1 MNNVDDEKVG
11 FVKNINNFISSINNK
26 YIKIASKNNF
36 PKVLNNKY
44 SLAIFLFVVVI
55 IFILLS
61 QGSTLNADIP
71 TYTIKKDVFL
81 LSILESGEIKAKN
94 SISITAPRV
103 RSSLKIVELVPEG
116 NYVKPGEIVA
126 RFDPT
131 EALSRLRDAEAQ
143 VEIKRSNKDKLLAN
157 HQSQMAQMKSD
168 LKSAE
173 LSFELSK
180 LNMEQMKFEA
190 EAKRRESELQ
200 HKKNELTFEKS
211 KQSLESTIII
221 QRSEMENMNVE
232 IRQEMID
239 LEKAQRDLDALTL
252 TSTEEGLVV
261 YGINWSNQGQKF
273 QIGDQ
278 PWSGQVIVSLPDL
291 SIMQSHTF
299 VNEVDVS
306 KVKVGQKVKVKLD
319 AFQDSI
325 FTGKVVNVARLG
337 KNKDNQST
345 IKVFDV
351 FVEIEGVSEILKP
364 GMTTSNNIII
374 EEIKDKIFIPHE
386 ALFEREGEFFVYK
399 KDGSSFDEEIVTTGI
414 KSDDFVI
421 IETGLDDGDVVS
433 LRDPNKEILDNQT
446 TGGNTVQMPE
456 NGN

>member
-1 MNNVDDEKVG
+1 MNNADDAKGG
-11 FVKNINNFISSINNK
+11 FVKNTNNFITSINDK
-26 YIKIASKNNF
+26 YLKIASKNNF
-36 PKVLNNKY
+36 PKLLNKKY
-44 SLAIFLFVVVI
+44 SLPVVLILVII
-55 IFILLS
+55 IFILFS
-61 QGSTLNADIP
+61 QGSSLNADIP

-103 RSSLKIVELVPEG
+103 RGSLKIVELVPEG

-131 EALSRLRDAEAQ
+131 EALSKLRDAEAQ
-143 VEIKRSNKDKLLAN
+143 LEIAKSNKDKLVAN
-157 HQSQMAQMKSD
+157 HQSQMAQMESD

-190 EAKRRESELQ
+190 EAKRRETELQ

-211 KQSLESTIII
+211 KQSLESTKII
-221 QRSEMENMNVE
+221 QKSEMENMNVE
-232 IRQEMID
+232 IRQKVSD

-252 TSTEEGLVV
+252 ASTEEGLVV

-291 SIMQSHTF
+291 SIMESHTF

-306 KVKVGQKVKVKLD
+306 KVKVGQEVKVKLD

-386 ALFEREGEFFVYK
+386 ALFERDGEFFVYK

-421 IETGLDDGDVVS
+421 IETGLADGDVVA
-433 LRDPNKEILDNQT
+433 LRDPNKEIVDQQT
-446 TGGNTVQMPE
+446 EEGKSVQMPE

>member
-1 MNNVDDEKVG
+1 MNKVDDKKNG
-11 FVKNINNFISSINNK
+11 FIKNIYNFLSSINLKYLKFADRKKFPNLLSNK
-26 YIKIASKNNF
+26 F
-36 PKVLNNKY
+36 
-44 SLAIFLFVVVI
+44 SLPLIILLLVI
-55 IFILLS
+55 ILFYFS
-61 QGSTLNADIP
+61 TGSAVNNDIP

-94 SISITAPRV
+94 SISIAAPRV

-131 EALSRLRDAEAQ
+131 EALSKLRDAEAQ

-157 HQSQMAQMKSD
+157 HQSQMAQMESD

-325 FTGKVVNVARLG
+325 FTGKVVSVARLG

-374 EEIKDKIFIPHE
+374 EEIEDKIFIPFE
-386 ALFEREGEFFVYK
+386 ALFERDGEFFVYK
-399 KDGSSFDEEIVTTGI
+399 KDGGSFDEETVTIGI

-421 IETGLDDGDVVS
+421 IESGLEDGDVVA
-433 LRDPNKEILDNQT
+433 LRDPNQEIIDEQT
-446 TGGNTVQMPE
+446 TESNSVQMPE
-456 NGN
+456 NGK

>member
-1 MNNVDDEKVG
+1 MKKADDEKNG
-11 FVKNINNFISSINNK
+11 FTKNIYNFLSSINQK
-26 YIKIASKNNF
+26 YIKFADKKKF
-36 PKVLNNKY
+36 PN
-44 SLAIFLFVVVI
+44 
-55 IFILLS
+55 LLS
-61 QGSTLNADIP
+61 NKLTLPLVIVLLVILFFYFSAGSAVNNDLP

-103 RSSLKIVELVPEG
+103 RGSLKIVQLVPEG
-116 NYVKPGEIVA
+116 NYVKPGEVVA

-131 EALSRLRDAEAQ
+131 EAMAKLRDAEAQ
-143 VEIKRSNKDKLLAN
+143 LEIARSNKDKLSAN
-157 HQSQMAQMKSD
+157 HQSQMAQMDSD

-211 KQSLESTIII
+211 KQSLESTKII
-221 QRSEMENMNVE
+221 QKSEMENMNVE
-232 IRQEMID
+232 IRQKVGD

-291 SIMQSHTF
+291 SIMESHTF

-306 KVKVGQKVKVKLD
+306 KVKDGQKVKVKLD

-325 FTGKVVNVARLG
+325 FTGKVVSVARLG

-374 EEIKDKIFIPHE
+374 EEIEDKIFIPYE
-386 ALFEREGEFFVYK
+386 ALFERGGEFFVYK
-399 KDGSSFDEEIVTTGI
+399 KDGGSFDEEIVTTGI

-421 IETGLDDGDVVS
+421 IESGLEDGDVVS

-446 TGGNTVQMPE
+446 TGSNSVQMPE

>member
-1 MNNVDDEKVG
+1 
-11 FVKNINNFISSINNK
+11 
-26 YIKIASKNNF
+26 
-36 PKVLNNKY
+36 
-44 SLAIFLFVVVI
+44 
-55 IFILLS
+55 
-61 QGSTLNADIP
+61 
-71 TYTIKKDVFL
+71 
-81 LSILESGEIKAKN
+81 
-94 SISITAPRV
+94 
-103 RSSLKIVELVPEG
+103 
-116 NYVKPGEIVA
+116 
-126 RFDPT
+126 
-131 EALSRLRDAEAQ
+131 
-143 VEIKRSNKDKLLAN
+143 
-157 HQSQMAQMKSD
+157 MAQMESD

-190 EAKRRESELQ
+190 EAKRRETELQ

-211 KQSLESTIII
+211 KQSLESTKII
-221 QRSEMENMNVE
+221 QKSEMENMNVE
-232 IRQEMID
+232 IRQKVSD

-252 TSTEEGLVV
+252 ASTEEGLVV

-291 SIMQSHTF
+291 SIMESHTF

-306 KVKVGQKVKVKLD
+306 KVKVGQEVKVKLD

-386 ALFEREGEFFVYK
+386 ALFERDGEFFVYK

-421 IETGLDDGDVVS
+421 IETGLADGDVVA
-433 LRDPNKEILDNQT
+433 LRDPNKEIVDQQT
-446 TGGNTVQMPE
+446 EEGKSVQMPE